1 LLSAVNSF
9 KIMTSIIIIKNFKMN
24 VGANKIAVL
33 QQIFG
38 WISSH
43 LVRKNIDVNEH
54 ERLSNITI
62 RYKLKKRNTVF
73 IVVLHSSAYFMY
85 NSYLVKFVIFLIK
98 PICRGFVSFYH
109 KTFIKNDKMC
119 IDHINLSVAIIVKYY
134 LQNQYHMILSS
145 NLLWCFNRQQLVRDT
160 VNHDRQQ

>member
-1 LLSAVNSF
+1 
-9 KIMTSIIIIKNFKMN
+9 MN

-33 QQIFG
+33 QLIFG

-85 NSYLVKFVIFLIK
+85 N
-98 PICRGFVSFYH
+98 
-109 KTFIKNDKMC
+109 
-119 IDHINLSVAIIVKYY
+119 
-134 LQNQYHMILSS
+134 
-145 NLLWCFNRQQLVRDT
+145 
-160 VNHDRQQ
+160 